1 MNTDQFPQA
10 AAPEVIGVGAL
21 NVDYIAGASRLSER
35 GDERVTESIARFDWN
50 REGPVDEHVITT
62 AIRNLGAASLS
73 HSLGGSAWLSIF
85 SLAQMRVGIRLAYI
99 GILGRIETPGLS
111 FIDQMDELGI
121 AHDWVGRVPEQLCG
135 LCLSYID
142 DTDRVMLTHP
152 GANYEMHRY
161 IRDNFDALAEYIAT
175 ARYVHVT
182 SFLDERTPG
191 EILRLLNRAKQI
203 NVGLRISFDPGFD
216 WAEHPNDAVAGIL
229 GLTDLLFLNY
239 REFKALGQ
247 YRHGEADE
255 TVARNILNRCNV
267 GCTVFVTKRYDFTES
282 FQSVA
287 GGVALQTFRLRHPLL
302 ESELEDATG
311 AGDVFAAA
319 VLSSLTS
326 TRLKIELGAYLGL
339 KLAQFKAVQTAPGEF
354 ALPDLSKG
362 FLERVETLNT
372 AQTPTARGVFLV
384 HHESP
389 YRTVVRR
396 FIETDCGLP
405 VYEMTSTD
413 IAGSGFAALLGEQA
427 PRCGFAVCLLG
438 KTETMAD
445 GRARADQNV
454 VYQAGFFQGKYGFG
468 RVALLSEEGCEG
480 FSNVAGLVHLDFP
493 PDQVDAT
500 FIELRRMLKREGLTR
515 ARKRA
520 DVLQTGIRVRIRRGR
535 RRSAQPGLRSQQLR
549 ECARA
554 AVHPPPSR
562 TARARARRRWRAVG
576 MGR

>member
-1 MNTDQFPQA
+1 MGSDRMPQDA
-10 AAPEVIGVGAL
+10 SAPDIVGFGAL

-35 GDERVTESIARFDWN
+35 ADERVTESTARFEWN
-50 REGPVDEHVITT
+50 REGPVNEQVITT

-73 HSLGGSAWLSIF
+73 YSLGGSAWLSIF
-85 SLAQMRVGIRLAYI
+85 TLAQMRVGVRLAYI

-161 IRDNFDALAEYIAT
+161 IKERFDELAEYIAI

-182 SFLDERTPG
+182 SFLDEHTPRQV
-191 EILRLLNRAKQI
+191 LRVLERAKEI
-203 NVGLRISFDPGFD
+203 NPDLRISFDPGFD
-216 WAEHPNDAVAGIL
+216 WAEHPSDEVVGIL
-229 GLTDLLFLNY
+229 SLTDLLFVNY
-239 REFKALGQ
+239 REFKALGR
-247 YRHGEADE
+247 YDHGESDE
-255 TVARNILNRCNV
+255 AVARKVLRLCRD

-282 FQSVA
+282 FQAVA
-287 GGVALQTFRLRHPLL
+287 GGVTTQAFRLRHPLR

-339 KLAQFKAVQTAPGEF
+339 SLARAKAAQTAPGEF
-354 ALPDLSKG
+354 GLPDLSRG
-362 FLERVETLNT
+362 FLERIETMK
-372 AQTPTARGVFLV
+372 TPRAPTTQGVFLV

-389 YRTVVRR
+389 YRDIVRH
-396 FIETDCGLP
+396 FIEEACGLP
-405 VYEMTSTD
+405 VYEISSAD
-413 IAGSGFAALLGEQA
+413 IAASGFDVSIAEQL
-427 PRCGFAVCLLG
+427 PRCCFAVCLLG
-438 KTETMAD
+438 RNEAMAD

-468 RVALLSEEGCEG
+468 RVALVAEEGCDG
-480 FSNVAGLVHLDFP
+480 FSNIAGIVRLDFRSP
-493 PDQVDAT
+493 QVDAT
-500 FIELRRMLKREGLTR
+500 FIDLRGMFQREGLMR
-515 ARKRA
+515 VGKRS
-520 DVLQTGIRVRIRRGR
+520 DV
-535 RRSAQPGLRSQQLR
+535 
-549 ECARA
+549 
-554 AVHPPPSR
+554 
-562 TARARARRRWRAVG
+562 
-576 MGR
+576 